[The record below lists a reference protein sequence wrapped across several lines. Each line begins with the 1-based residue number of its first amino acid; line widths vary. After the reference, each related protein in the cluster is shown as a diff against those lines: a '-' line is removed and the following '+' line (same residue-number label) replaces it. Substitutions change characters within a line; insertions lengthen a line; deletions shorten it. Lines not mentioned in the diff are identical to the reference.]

1 MAWLL
6 IRALCKRY
14 LVAVNV
20 IELSLFAWDKLQAKQ
35 RGWRVAERQLLTVA
49 LLGGTPAA
57 FLASSLFHHK
67 RRKDAFMK
75 PLRQIAV
82 FQVVCGL
89 LLLNAQFTF
98 FTF

>member
-35 RGWRVAERQLLTVA
+35 KGWRVSERQLLLVA

-67 RRKDAFMK
+67 LHKAAFMK
-75 PLRQIAV
+75 PLRVTAA
-82 FQVVCGL
+82 FQVVSVL
-89 LLLNAQFTF
+89 LLLHAKFGF